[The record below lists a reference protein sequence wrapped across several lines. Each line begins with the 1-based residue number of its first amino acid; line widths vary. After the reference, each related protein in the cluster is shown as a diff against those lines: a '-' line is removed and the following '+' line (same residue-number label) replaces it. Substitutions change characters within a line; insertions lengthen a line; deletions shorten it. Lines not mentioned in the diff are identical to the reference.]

1 MKGINAYRT
10 QRYNTNL
17 RLRSYTLDISG
28 RLNTHSSPHW
38 YLVNRPMT
46 SDYALYVKGTEIHM
60 NEFVSK
66 IIHDVLMAILSNMR
80 DIDLES
86 ISKIEIE

>member
-1 MKGINAYRT
+1 
-10 QRYNTNL
+10 
-17 RLRSYTLDISG
+17 
-28 RLNTHSSPHW
+28 
-38 YLVNRPMT
+38 MT